1 MKEHLNDA
9 VTFAETIINIDN
21 HDKKIIYQSRKSL
34 RFNQEQTWVKKGSE
48 YDIAKVCERIGIFL
62 LNLLGRQY
70 DTKHIGLIETMD
82 CQFLRTVVVPKCK
95 RLRNNYKKYVRT
107 MVWTY
112 LYSVT

>member
-21 HDKKIIYQSRKSL
+21 HDKKIIYHSRKSL
-34 RFNQEQTWVKKGSE
+34 RFNQEQTWMKKRSD

-82 CQFLRTVVVPKCK
+82 CQF
-95 RLRNNYKKYVRT
+95 
-107 MVWTY
+107 
-112 LYSVT
+112 